1 MEITFPVYKSKD
13 KDHDY
18 HTIDGLSFLTDDIIG
33 ECRWDGT
40 NRFWFYCW
48 LIVITWFMFLYQNI
62 LDYWV

>member
-40 NRFWFYCW
+40 NQVLVLLLADCDHLVHVF
-48 LIVITWFMFLYQNI
+48 ISKHS
-62 LDYWV
+62 